1 MSQSLSLFDLS
12 IAVIFSA
19 VSMRIFVRGDIVCFS
34 MFLRQASYHRNYK
47 VVELTARAVI
57 SRLPKDLKKISTQN

>member
-1 MSQSLSLFDLS
+1 MSQNLSLFDLS
-12 IAVIFSA
+12 IAVIFSE

-34 MFLRQASYHRNYK
+34 MFLCQASYHRKYK

-57 SRLPKDLKKISTQN
+57 LRLPKDLKKISTQN